1 MVSTDMQLS
10 KMKHDDN
17 FGEEICEEEASMYR
31 SELLTQVSFLLPGFC
46 ITSVGIVSPTINQK
60 HDAEGAPKF
69 LSVGGH
75 KRCVKSLICLVGL
88 RQSW

>member
-31 SELLTQVSFLLPGFC
+31 SELLTQVSFLLP
-46 ITSVGIVSPTINQK
+46 
-60 HDAEGAPKF
+60 
-69 LSVGGH
+69 
-75 KRCVKSLICLVGL
+75 
-88 RQSW
+88 